1 MAGAG
6 FERRR
11 QMTGTAERSTV
22 SPARESLT
30 MTVGEFL
37 LRRIREAGV
46 GHAFGVPGDFNLE
59 LLQQLEGT
67 GTLEW
72 IGACNELNAS
82 YAADGYARLNGL
94 AALIVTNAVGAL
106 SAINGVAGSY
116 SEHVP
121 VICVCGSIP
130 LRSMERGLEMHHTM
144 ADGTRDRFLRAYAQ
158 VTAAQARLTPHNAAT
173 EIDRLILTA
182 WRDKLPVYMELP
194 SDIAYLDIEVPVAPL
209 VLAEPPSDPERL
221 RSCTAA
227 IAGRLSQAKA
237 PAILVDLDAD
247 RFGAAGDLM
256 GLAEK
261 MRLPVAVVA
270 TAKAVIDE
278 TFPYYAGI
286 YNGKAS
292 PPHVREAIETSDCLL
307 SIGYRPIDLT
317 SGDFTSALPAGT
329 IYARGHSVDIGHD
342 NYQAVTLKEVL
353 RGVIDAVP
361 QATNHPT
368 RRSASPAAMGD

>member
-1 MAGAG
+1 MSSSPS
-6 FERRR
+6 RR
-11 QMTGTAERSTV
+11 MKIGD
-22 SPARESLT
+22 
-30 MTVGEFL
+30 FL
-37 LRRIREAGV
+37 LRRLEEAGV
-46 GHAFGVPGDFNLE
+46 RHLFGVPGDYNLE
-59 LLQQLEGT
+59 LLQQLQDT
-67 GTLEW
+67 VTLKW
-72 IGACNELNAS
+72 IGACSELNAS

-94 AALIVTNAVGAL
+94 GALLVTNGVGAL
-106 SAINGVAGSY
+106 SAINGVAGSF

-121 VICVCGSIP
+121 VICISGSIP
-130 LRSMERGLEMHHTM
+130 LRSIDRGLGMHHTM
-144 ADGTRDRFLRAYAQ
+144 ADGTWDQFLGAYAQ
-158 VTAAQARLTPHNAAT
+158 ATAAQARITPHTAVT

-194 SDIAYLDIEVPVAPL
+194 SDIAYLDIEVPAAPL

-221 RSCTAA
+221 RSCVAA

-317 SGDFTSALPAGT
+317 SGDFTSSLPVGT
-329 IYARGHSVDIGHD
+329 IHARAHSVDIGD
-342 NYQAVTLKEVL
+342 NNYQAVTLKEVL
-353 RGVIDAVP
+353 RGVI
-361 QATNHPT
+361 
-368 RRSASPAAMGD
+368 